1 MEYCAYC
8 GNPTGK
14 VSYAP
19 CPKCGNPTNGAPRP
33 APAAAGGGTNTA
45 LIVIFA
51 VVGALVLV
59 AIIGILAAIAVPNLL
74 TAKQRAMQKRTMAD
88 IRMIATAAE
97 AYATDNNGVYPE
109 TLAVLAPKYIKVV
122 PTRDGWGHQFEYEC
136 LTDET
141 GKCTGYV
148 ILSGGK
154 NGHPDDSMRELAAHP
169 RGATTNFDCDI
180 VYSNGTFVEYPE
192 GVQH

>member
-8 GNPTGK
+8 GNPTET

-33 APAAAGGGTNTA
+33 VPVAATSGANT
-45 LIVIFA
+45 
-51 VVGALVLV
+51 ALVLV
-59 AIIGILAAIAVPNLL
+59 LVVVGVLVLVAVIGILAAIAIPNLL

-97 AYATDNNGVYPE
+97 AYASDNNAYPE
-109 TLAVLAPKYIKVV
+109 SLNALAPKYMKVV

-148 ILSGGK
+148 IVSGGK
-154 NGHPDDSMRELAAHP
+154 NGHPDDGVRELVAHP

-192 GVQH
+192 GVQR

>member
-8 GNPTGK
+8 GNPTER

-33 APAAAGGGTNTA
+33 APVAAAGGSNTA
-45 LIVIFA
+45 IVVIA
-51 VVGALVLV
+51 IVVGVLLLT
-59 AIIGILAAIAVPNLL
+59 AIVGILAAIAVPNFL

-97 AYATDNNGVYPE
+97 AYASDNNVYPE
-109 TLAVLAPKYIKVV
+109 SLAVLAPKYIKTV
-122 PTRDGWGHQFEYEC
+122 PARDAWGHQFEYEC

-148 ILSGGK
+148 IVSGGK
-154 NGHPDDSMRELAAHP
+154 NGHPEESPRELAAHP
-169 RGATTNFDCDI
+169 RGPTTNFDCDI
-180 VYSNGTFVEYPE
+180 VYSNGTFAEYPE